1 MQHESAKSF
10 DTWQRTDQHQGP
22 SLLVNPQSYLTNP
35 TDVLVPRLLVE
46 AEVLVE
52 TKADVVAIQA
62 VGELVEVEEVLLERA
77 GYGGL

>member
-35 TDVLVPRLLVE
+35 TDVLVPRLFVESEIFVE
-46 AEVLVE
+46 AEADVITVE
-52 TKADVVAIQA
+52 TI
-62 VGELVEVEEVLLERA
+62 GELFEMQEMLFESTCDS
-77 GYGGL
+77 